1 MISFLL
7 SPFEHKR
14 NVRRF
19 KAISMVYHHTA
30 NDYARHVSPSGINE
44 AFDNR
49 YRTLKT
55 NEIKFNRLVAENEIQ
70 LKRKLVALA
79 APVQFMLSFITAVIV
94 IVPIVLMVFINKVF
108 KL

>member
-55 NEIKFNRLVAENEIQ
+55 NEIKYNRLVAENEIQ
-70 LKRKLVALA
+70 LKRKLAALA
-79 APVQFMLSFITAVIV
+79 RPIHLMISGLYSLVFSF
-94 IVPIVLMVFINKVF
+94 FIIF
-108 KL
+108 KK